1 MTSCA
6 VCSYFVLMARSKRTD
21 KIRYDNLSGVERQAG
36 LLQGEI
42 GAAQAQLTPFKE
54 HYEALSE
61 LQDTIVEVLNVLNGR
76 PRDWRDLKR

>member
-1 MTSCA
+1 
-6 VCSYFVLMARSKRTD
+6 MARSKRTD
-21 KIRYDNLSGVERQAG
+21 KIRYDNLTRVEWQAG
-36 LLQGEI
+36 LLKGEI

-76 PRDWRDLKR
+76 PRDWRELRR

>member
-1 MTSCA
+1 
-6 VCSYFVLMARSKRTD
+6 MARNKRKD
-21 KIRYDNLSGVERQAG
+21 EIRYENLTRVERQAG
-36 LLQGEI
+36 LLKGEI

-76 PRDWRDLKR
+76 PRDWRDLRR